1 MNPEY
6 ALNLFTEGLSTKKQ
20 DAIAALLEQVRTE
33 RTPGHV
39 ALVIISP
46 TAAMGSLVPLLMVET
61 VNQNRDRYP
70 KKKSLQADA
79 AVALVSA
86 MEINSGIR
94 KLGPKEDPELAE
106 KTSVAILAVSALNPA
121 VWEEVN
127 SETVVVLAR
136 IFLNA
141 DRSVRVISAVL
152 ELQAPAQRSTGR
164 ATPKVPAKVRRA
176 PRRRLH

>member
-1 MNPEY
+1 MNNEY

-61 VNQNRDRYP
+61 VNQNRYRYP

>member
-1 MNPEY
+1 MNNEY

-20 DAIAALLEQVRTE
+20 DAIAALIEKVRTE
-33 RTPGHV
+33 RTPDHV
-39 ALVIISP
+39 AMVIISP
-46 TAAMGSLVPLLMVET
+46 TAVMGSIVPLLMIET
-61 VNQNRDRYP
+61 VNGNRDRYP
-70 KKKSLQADA
+70 SKKSLQADA